1 MANPS
6 AHRSLFALALGAMLA
21 VPLSAAPPEV
31 RSVNIRGLRISG
43 TNTLTFDG
51 ANLLPNP
58 RLLTTVPIAKQVV
71 REGALP
77 GRVALD
83 ITLAE
88 GAIPGVYAW
97 WLVTDEGVS
106 TRDVLTVDALA
117 PQPFAA
123 KIDSLPAA
131 LHGTIAGGAV
141 RETVFAGKAGQE
153 IICEVEAQRLGGGLR
168 PVLHLYGPSGALLKW
183 SLPAPAL
190 RGDTRLEMRLPA
202 DGNYTVHLR
211 DLQFAAP
218 APNHFRLK
226 IGQWQYADMAFP
238 PAIRRGSSVEFELL
252 GNGPARLVS
261 LPATF
266 EGEMIPAPWADA
278 KIASG
283 LRPAVQLTD
292 ITELIEKRDG
302 AAPQTLS
309 ALPVAISGRLEQP
322 GEEDIYRVSVT
333 PESDVQF
340 EVFADR
346 LGAMLDTTLTLRDEK
361 NATLASNDDG
371 VTGSADSKL
380 VYKVPKAVTNLVAAI
395 RDVHGRGGRAC
406 VYRLKITRTE
416 PEKTAAG
423 FTLSIK
429 GDAFAIPAGRAQ
441 VMRIEARRQGY
452 DGPIALTFDRLPAG
466 VKIASADI
474 PANATGA
481 LLTFTA
487 DAPQPPLVTALRGKG
502 GERESTAIDPDF
514 TTGKHQPWLAREFA
528 VASVAKPAVDFT
540 LNWTTNNQP
549 VPLGGKL
556 TLPLRCARPLGH
568 DGVVRLTLL
577 TSQGAPVN
585 AAGQPDVNRALRQE
599 AVVQIVADAKAQQ
612 TFDAI
617 AVAEKVVEAATKSA
631 ADAKDDAA
639 KAATAAK
646 LKEAQMKLDEAK
658 KAAQTAT
665 DAAKNDA
672 AFSVLVPAELPDL
685 PHQFAFKAELLRRD
699 GRTVEAVAFTPVR
712 SLPVINPLVVKWAAP
727 KFEIKLDA
735 KTGAALELV
744 GKLERLEGAK
754 GEVTITLTGLPAGIA
769 VPRATVKDGET
780 DFKLPLKFPAGFVA
794 GEVKGVKATATGKF
808 FAAGPDIKSREVD
821 AAIHLIAPEPEKKPE
836 PAKKTEPAK

>member
-1 MANPS
+1 MAIHGV
-6 AHRSLFALALGAMLA
+6 HRPLRALLLGAVFIIALQT
-21 VPLSAAPPEV
+21 PLPAAPPEV
-31 RSVNIRGLRISG
+31 RSVEIRGLRITG
-43 TNTLTFDG
+43 TNTLTIDG

-58 RLLTTVPIAKQVV
+58 RILTSVPIAKQSV

-77 GRVALD
+77 GRVVLD
-83 ITLAE
+83 ITLTD
-88 GAIPGVYAW
+88 GAQPGVYAW
-97 WLVTDEGVS
+97 WLVTDDGVS
-106 TRDVLTVDALA
+106 ARDVLTVDALS
-117 PQPFAA
+117 PQIFAA
-123 KIDSLPAA
+123 KVDALPAA

-141 RETVFAGKAGQE
+141 RETIFVGKAGQD

-168 PVLHLYGPSGALLKW
+168 PVLHLYGPTGALLKW
-183 SLPAPAL
+183 SLPTPAL
-190 RGDTRLEMRLPA
+190 RGDTRLELRLPV

-266 EGEMIPAPWADA
+266 EGEMVPAPWADA

-292 ITELIEKRDG
+292 ITEAIEKREG
-302 AAPQTLS
+302 IAPQILA
-309 ALPVAISGRLEQP
+309 ALPVAVSGRLEQP
-322 GEEDIYRVSVT
+322 GEEDAYRFSVT

-340 EVFADR
+340 EIFADR
-346 LGAMLDTTLTLRDEK
+346 LGAPLDTMLTLRDEK
-361 NATLASNDDG
+361 NATVASNDDG

-380 VYKVPKAVTNLVAAI
+380 VYKVPKAVTNLVATV

-406 VYRLKITRTE
+406 VYRLKITRSE
-416 PEKTAAG
+416 PEKAAAG
-423 FTLSIK
+423 FVLSIK
-429 GDAFAIPAGRAQ
+429 EGAQVVPVGRTQ
-441 VMRIEARRQGY
+441 VMRVDARRQGY
-452 DGPIALTFDRLPAG
+452 DGPIALSFDRLPAG
-466 VKIASADI
+466 VKLTGAEIA
-474 PANATGA
+474 ANATGT
-481 LLTFTA
+481 LLTLTA
-487 DAPQPPLVTALRGKG
+487 DAPQPPIVTALRGKG

-514 TTGKHQPWLAREFA
+514 ATGKHQPWLAREFA
-528 VASVAKPAVDFT
+528 VASVPKPAVEFT
-540 LNWTTNNQP
+540 LNWATNNQP

-556 TLPLRCARPLGH
+556 ALPLRCARPLGH

-577 TSQGAPVN
+577 TSQGTPVN
-585 AAGQPDVNRALRQE
+585 AAGQPDANRALRQE
-599 AVVQIVADAKAQQ
+599 AAVQIVADTKAQQ

-617 AVAEKVVEAATKSA
+617 AVAEKALEAANKLATDS
-631 ADAKDDAA
+631 KDDAA
-639 KAATAAK
+639 KAAAALK
-646 LKEAQMKLDEAK
+646 VKEAQTKLDEAK
-658 KAAQTAT
+658 KAAQAAV

-672 AFSVLVPAELPDL
+672 AFSILVPADLPEL

-712 SLPVINPLVVKWAAP
+712 VLPVINPLVVKWAAP
-727 KFEIKLDA
+727 KFEVKLDA

-744 GKLERLEGAK
+744 GKLERLENGK
-754 GEVTITLTGLPAGIA
+754 GDVVITLTGLPAGIT

-794 GEVKGVKATATGKF
+794 GELKGVKAVATGKF
-808 FAAGPDIKSREVD
+808 FAGGPDIKSRDLD
-821 AAIHLIAPEPEKKPE
+821 AAINLIAPDPEKKPE
-836 PAKKTEPAK
+836 PAK

>member
-1 MANPS
+1 MAIHGVHHP
-6 AHRSLFALALGAMLA
+6 LIALAFGAMFAVALTAPLA
-21 VPLSAAPPEV
+21 AAPPEV
-31 RSVNIRGLRISG
+31 RSVDIRGLRISG

-58 RLLTTVPIAKQVV
+58 RILTSVPIAKQSV

-88 GAIPGVYAW
+88 GAQPGVYAW
-97 WLVTDEGVS
+97 WLVTDDGVS
-106 TRDVLTVDALA
+106 ARDVLTVDALA
-117 PQPFAA
+117 PQAFAA
-123 KIDSLPAA
+123 KIDALPAA
-131 LHGTIAGGAV
+131 LHGTISGGTV
-141 RETVFAGKAGQE
+141 RETVFTGKAGQD

-168 PVLHLYGPSGALLKW
+168 PVLHLYGPTGALLKW
-183 SLPAPAL
+183 SLPTPAL
-190 RGDTRLEMRLPA
+190 RGDTRLELRLPV

-218 APNHFRLK
+218 APNQFRLK
-226 IGQWQYADMAFP
+226 IGQWQYVDIAFP

-252 GNGPARLVS
+252 GNGPARLIS

-266 EGEMIPAPWADA
+266 EGEMVPAPWADA

-283 LRPAVQLTD
+283 LRPSVQLTD
-292 ITELIEKRDG
+292 ITELTEKRDG
-302 AAPQTLS
+302 AAPQLLS
-309 ALPVAISGRLEQP
+309 ALPVAVSGRLEQP
-322 GEEDIYRVSVT
+322 AEEDIYRFSVT

-340 EVFADR
+340 EIFADR
-346 LGAMLDTTLTLRDEK
+346 LGAPLDTTLTLRDEK

-380 VYKVPKAVTNLVAAI
+380 VYKVPKAVTNLVATV

-406 VYRLKITRTE
+406 VYRLKITGSE
-416 PEKTAAG
+416 PDKSASG
-423 FTLSIK
+423 FALSIK
-429 GDAFAIPAGRAQ
+429 DDAFAIPAGRAQ
-441 VMRIEARRQGY
+441 VMRVEVRRQGY

-466 VKIASADI
+466 VKVTGAEIST
-474 PANATGA
+474 NATGT

-514 TTGKHQPWLAREFA
+514 ATGKHQPWLAREFA

-540 LNWTTNNQP
+540 LNWATNNQP

-556 TLPLRCARPLGH
+556 AMPLRCARPIGH

-599 AVVQIVADAKAQQ
+599 AAVQIAADAKAQQ

-617 AVAEKVVEAATKSA
+617 AVAEKALEAATKLA

-639 KAATAAK
+639 KAAAALK
-646 LKEAQMKLDEAK
+646 VKEAQTKLDEAK
-658 KAAQTAT
+658 KAAQAAV

-672 AFSVLVPAELPDL
+672 AFSILVPADLPEL

-712 SLPVINPLVVKWAAP
+712 ALPVINPLVVKWAAP
-727 KFEIKLDA
+727 KFEVKLDA
-735 KTGAALELV
+735 KMGAALELV
-744 GKLERLEGAK
+744 GKLERLENAK
-754 GEVTITLTGLPAGIA
+754 GDVVITLTGLPAGIT

-794 GEVKGVKATATGKF
+794 GELKGVKAAATGKF
-808 FAAGPDIKSREVD
+808 FAGGPDIKSREID
-821 AAIHLIAPEPEKKPE
+821 AAIQLIAPDPEKKPE
-836 PAKKTEPAK
+836 PAK

>member
-1 MANPS
+1 MATPS
-6 AHRSLFALALGAMLA
+6 AHRFLFALALSVLFAT
-21 VPLSAAPPEV
+21 PLSAAPPEV
-31 RSVNIRGLRISG
+31 RAVDIRGLRVGG
-43 TNTLTFDG
+43 TVTLTLDG

-58 RLLTTVPIAKQVV
+58 RLLTIAPIVKQVV

-88 GAIPGVYAW
+88 SAQPGVYAW
-97 WLVTDEGVS
+97 WFVTDEGVS
-106 TRDVLTVDALA
+106 ARDVLTVDALV

-131 LHGTIAGGAV
+131 LHGTLSGGAV

-190 RGDTRLEMRLPA
+190 RGDTRMEMRLPV

-238 PAIRRGSSVEFELL
+238 PAVRRGSSVELELL
-252 GNGPARLVS
+252 GNAPARPIS
-261 LPATF
+261 LPASF
-266 EGEMIPAPWADA
+266 EGETMPAPWPDA

-283 LRPAVQLTD
+283 LRPSVQLTD
-292 ITELIEKRDG
+292 LTELIEKRDG
-302 AAPQTLS
+302 TAPQHLP
-309 ALPVAISGRLEQP
+309 ALPVAVSGRLEQP
-322 GEEDIYRVSVT
+322 GEEDTYRLSVT
-333 PESDVQF
+333 PETEVQL
-340 EVFADR
+340 EIFADR
-346 LGAMLDTTLTLRDEK
+346 LGALLDTTLTLRDEK

-371 VTGSADSKL
+371 VTGSGDSKL

-395 RDVHGRGGRAC
+395 RDVHGRGDRAC
-406 VYRLKITRTE
+406 LYRLKITRTE

-423 FTLSIK
+423 FSLSIK
-429 GDAFAIPAGRAQ
+429 NDAFALPAGRAQ
-441 VMRIEARRQGY
+441 VLRVEARRQGY
-452 DGPIALTFDRLPAG
+452 DGPIALAFDRLPAG
-466 VKIASADI
+466 VKVTSTDI
-474 PANATGA
+474 PAGATGA
-481 LLTFTA
+481 LLTFIA
-487 DAPQPPLVTALRGKG
+487 DAPQLPLVTALRGKG
-502 GERESTAIDPDF
+502 GERESTAINPDF
-514 TTGKHQPWLAREFA
+514 AAGRHQPWLAHEFA
-528 VASVAKPAVDFT
+528 VASVAKPTVDFT
-540 LNWTTNNQP
+540 LNWATNNQP

-556 TLPLRCARPLGH
+556 ALALRCARPLGH
-568 DGVVRLTLL
+568 DGAVRLTLL

-585 AAGQPDVNRALRQE
+585 PAGQPDVTRALRQE
-599 AVVQIVADAKAQQ
+599 AVVQIAADTKAQQ

-617 AVAEKVVEAATKSA
+617 AVAEKALEAADKA
-631 ADAKDDAA
+631 AAAAKDDAT
-639 KAATAAK
+639 KAATAVK
-646 LKEAQMKLDEAK
+646 LKEAQTKLDEAK
-658 KAAQTAT
+658 KAAQTAVA
-665 DAAKNDA
+665 AAKNDA
-672 AFSVLVPAELPDL
+672 AFSVLVPADLPEL

-712 SLPVINPLVVKWAAP
+712 VLPVINPLIVKWTAP

-754 GEVTITLTGLPAGIA
+754 GEATLTLTGLPAGIA
-769 VPRATVKDGET
+769 VPRVTLKDGET
-780 DFKLPLKFPAGFVA
+780 DFKLPLKFPAGFAA
-794 GEVKGVKATATGKF
+794 GEVKGVKAIATGKF
-808 FAAGPDIKSREVD
+808 FAGGPDIRSRGID
-821 AAIHLIAPEPEKKPE
+821 AIINLIEAEPEKKPAATT
-836 PAKKTEPAK
+836 PTK

>member
-1 MANPS
+1 MAIHG
-6 AHRSLFALALGAMLA
+6 AHRSLFALALGAIFTA
-21 VPLSAAPPEV
+21 ALSAAPPEV
-31 RSVNIRGLRISG
+31 RNVDIRGLRLSG

-51 ANLLPNP
+51 ENLLPNP
-58 RLLTTVPIAKQVV
+58 RLLTSLPIAKQTV
-71 REGALP
+71 RAGALHN
-77 GRVALD
+77 RVALE
-83 ITLAE
+83 ITLAD
-88 GAIPGVYAW
+88 GAQPGVYAW

-106 TRDVLTVDALA
+106 ARDVFTVDALA
-117 PQPFAA
+117 PQPFAP

-131 LHGTIAGGAV
+131 LHGTIAGGTV
-141 RETVFAGKAGQE
+141 RETIFVGKAGQE

-168 PVLHLYGPSGALLKW
+168 PVLHLYGPNGALLKW
-183 SLPAPAL
+183 SLPSPAL
-190 RGDTRLEMRLPA
+190 RGDTRLELRLPA

-238 PAIRRGSSVEFELL
+238 PAIRRGSSVELELL
-252 GNGPARLVS
+252 GNGPAKS
-261 LPATF
+261 IGLPATF

-292 ITELIEKRDG
+292 ITERIEKREG
-302 AAPQTLS
+302 AAPQILS
-309 ALPVAISGRLEQP
+309 ALPVAVSGRLEQP
-322 GEEDIYRVSVT
+322 SEEDIYKFTVT

-340 EVFADR
+340 EIFADR
-346 LGAMLDTTLTLRDEK
+346 LGAPLDTTLTLRDEK
-361 NATLASNDDG
+361 NAQLATNDDG

-380 VYKVPKAVTNLVAAI
+380 VYKVPKAVTNLVATV

-423 FTLSIK
+423 FALSIK
-429 GDAFAIPAGRAQ
+429 DDAFAIPAGRAQ

-466 VKIASADI
+466 VKVASADI
-474 PANATGA
+474 LAGATGA

-514 TTGKHQPWLAREFA
+514 ATGKHQPWLAREFA
-528 VASVAKPAVDFT
+528 VASVAKPTVDFT
-540 LNWTTNNQP
+540 LNWATNNQS

-556 TLPLRCARPLGH
+556 ALPLRCVRPIGH
-568 DGVVRLTLL
+568 DGLVRLTLL
-577 TSQGAPVN
+577 TSQGMPVN
-585 AAGQPDVNRALRQE
+585 AAGQPDVTRALRQE
-599 AVVQIVADAKAQQ
+599 AAVQIAADAKAQQ

-617 AVAEKVVEAATKSA
+617 AVAQKALEAANKVA
-631 ADAKDDAA
+631 ADAKDDAL
-639 KAATAAK
+639 KAAAA
-646 LKEAQMKLDEAK
+646 LKVNEAQTKLDEAK
-658 KAAQTAT
+658 KAAQTAAE
-665 DAAKNDA
+665 AAKNDA
-672 AFSVLVPAELPDL
+672 AFSVLVPADLPEL
-685 PHQFAFKAELLRRD
+685 PHQFAFKAELLQRD

-712 SLPVINPLVVKWAAP
+712 ALPVINPLVVKWAAP
-727 KFEIKLDA
+727 KFEVKLDA

-754 GEVTITLTGLPAGIA
+754 GEVIVTLTGLPAGIV

-794 GEVKGVKATATGKF
+794 GEVKGVKAAATGKF
-808 FAAGPDIKSREVD
+808 FAGGPDIKSREVD
-821 AAIHLIAPEPEKKPE
+821 AAINLIAPDPEKKPE
-836 PAKKTEPAK
+836 PAK